1 MLKTPVLHPEILHAL
16 GSAGHH
22 SKVLITDG
30 NYPHA
35 DRIYP
40 GTKIVWANFTPGVL
54 GGNQCLKMVAQLV
67 PIELVEV
74 MAPARTGE
82 YAMAGDPPIW
92 ADYRK
97 TLAEFSD
104 YSGDLVPHPKPQFI
118 EHVKDPDLHLVI
130 ATAETEVYANVLVTI
145 GVISTQVGKGRK

>member
-1 MLKTPVLHPEILHAL
+1 MLKTPVLHPELLHAL

-22 SKVLITDG
+22 SKILISDG

-40 GTKIVWANFTPGVL
+40 GTKIVWANFMPGLL
-54 GGNQCLKMVAQLV
+54 GGNDCLKMVSQLV

-74 MAPARTGE
+74 MEPARSGD

-92 ADYRK
+92 ADYRR
-97 TLAEFSD
+97 TLKEFSD
-104 YSGDLVPHPKPQFI
+104 YKDDLVPHQKPEFI
-118 EHVKDPDLHLVI
+118 QRVMDPDLHLVI
-130 ATAETEVYANVLVTI
+130 ATAEIQVYANVLVTI
-145 GVISTQVGKGRK
+145 GVVSSQIGRK

>member
-1 MLKTPVLHPEILHAL
+1 MLKIPVLHPELLQGLA
-16 GSAGHH
+16 SAGHL

-40 GTKIVWANFTPGVL
+40 GTQIVWANFTPGVL
-54 GGNQCLKMVAQLV
+54 GGNHVLKMVAQMV

-74 MAPARTGE
+74 MEPVRKGQW
-82 YAMAGDPPIW
+82 AMKDDPPIW

-97 TLAEFSD
+97 TLKEFSNYD
-104 YSGDLVPHPKPQFI
+104 GDLVPHQKPVFV
-118 EHVKDPDLHLVI
+118 EKVMTPDLHLVI
-130 ATAETEVYANVLVTI
+130 ATAEIQVYANVLVTI
-145 GVISTQVGKGRK
+145 GVVSDQIGKKR

>member
-1 MLKTPVLHPEILHAL
+1 MLKTPVLHPDLLHGLA
-16 GSAGHH
+16 SAGHL
-22 SKVLITDG
+22 SKILITDG

-54 GGNQCLKMVAQLV
+54 GGNQVLKMVAQLV

-74 MAPARTGE
+74 MEPAREGQW
-82 YAMAGDPPIW
+82 AMKEDPPIW

-97 TLAEFSD
+97 TLKEFSN
-104 YSGDLVPHPKPQFI
+104 YRGELVAHQKPEFTKQ
-118 EHVKDPDLHLVI
+118 VMTPDLHLVI
-130 ATAETEVYANVLVTI
+130 ATAEIQVYANVLVTI
-145 GVISTQVGKGRK
+145 GVVSDQIGRG